1 MNRRSVLQGLA
12 ISPLALADKFAG
24 SQTGLPKL
32 TVEGL
37 EVFQVK
43 VNRRGNWTIARLNTS
58 GGISG
63 LGDASQ
69 SGKDDQTLVYL
80 KQFSALLKGRS
91 IFEVEWLRKVSAPAI
106 AQYGAP
112 AAVAASALEQCL
124 WDIQGNVFSVPVYDL
139 FGGRIQDR
147 IRIYANINRSTE
159 QRTPEGFAH
168 MAEKAVAAS
177 FDAVKLA
184 PFDEMPRGLTDKQA
198 IEHFMRRPQP
208 FHSRRWPGASPP
220 V

>member
-1 MNRRSVLQGLA
+1 MMNRRSVLQGLA
-12 ISPLALADKFAG
+12 CSPLALANKFAS
-24 SQTGLPKL
+24 SQTSLPKL

-80 KQFSALLKGRS
+80 KQFSDLLKGRS
-91 IFEVEWLRKVSAPAI
+91 IFDVEWLRKITAPAV
-106 AQYGAP
+106 ARYGAP

-124 WDIQGNVFSVPVYDL
+124 WDIHGSVFSVPVYDL
-139 FGGRIQDR
+139 FGGRIQER

-159 QRTPEGFAH
+159 DRTPEGFAQ
-168 MAEKAVAAS
+168 MAEKATAAS
-177 FDAVKLA
+177 FDDVKLA
-184 PFDEMPRGLTDKQA
+184 PLDEDPSGLTDKQA
-198 IEHFMRRPQP
+198 IEHFMQRGIDCAQ
-208 FHSRRWPGASPP
+208 A